1 MQYNPDFVSYRPIL
15 TAEEKAELETLS
27 KAYPLKSFL
36 GDQRNFEE
44 MTVDF
49 VYTSA
54 KIEGNTYDRLDT
66 DNLLRLGITAGG
78 KLYSDAVML
87 TNLRD
92 GFELVMNRQDNTV
105 LDLDYVSKLHSV
117 LMSEL
122 LEPSQIGAVRNTAVN
137 IGASSYKPLSN
148 PERLRTE
155 AKAILSEAN
164 KYNDAFEKAIYLHC
178 NLAYL
183 QYFKDGN
190 KRTARMMQ
198 TASLVNDDKLPLF
211 FNDTLIENYKRA
223 TIEYYE
229 KGTYAP
235 YVAFFKENYQLNMSN
250 FLGLEGNQKLKKS
263 LMDKPIEER
272 LKATHSPVQSTK
284 RLKPGR

>member
-1 MQYNPDFVSYRPIL
+1 MQYNPEFVSHHPIL
-15 TAEEKAELETLS
+15 TDDEKIELEQLS
-27 KAYPLKSFL
+27 NAYPLKSFL

-44 MTVDF
+44 MMVDF

-66 DNLLRLGITAGG
+66 DNLLRMGITAGG
-78 KLYSDAVML
+78 KIYSDAVML
-87 TNLRD
+87 KNLRS
-92 GFELVMNRQDNTV
+92 GFEQVMTRQDNAV
-105 LDLDYVSKLHSV
+105 LDLDYTSALHGV
-117 LMSEL
+117 LMNGL
-122 LEPSQIGAVRNTAVN
+122 LEPSQIGSVRDTAVN
-137 IGASSYKPLSN
+137 IGASSYKPLSSR
-148 PERLRTE
+148 ERLKTE
-155 AKAILSEAN
+155 AKFIFVEAS
-164 KYNDAFEKAIYLHC
+164 KYDNAFEKAIYLHC

-211 FNDTLIENYKRA
+211 FNDTLIEKYKRA

-235 YVAFFKENYQLNMSN
+235 YVAFFKENYQLNIQN
-250 FLGLEGNQKLKKS
+250 FLGLENSQELKKS
-263 LMDKPIEER
+263 LMDKPIEVRPKAEYKPLATSKG
-272 LKATHSPVQSTK
+272 LK
-284 RLKPGR
+284 R